1 MLRPPTPADAAGVAA
16 LVIRGDIAELGEAD
30 YTLEDLL
37 QEWGESSFDLA
48 RDAVVIEHDGAIA
61 GYAAFRHNSKTVVSA
76 DDEDLV
82 PALLDWCERQGAARG
97 HRRYEQAVG
106 ARNARRPKLLL
117 ARGYEPV
124 RSYWRMDRE
133 LHDEPE
139 PDGLRALRPGDD
151 LFALNEAAFGQ
162 NADYEP

>member
-1 MLRPPTPADAAGVAA
+1 MLRPPTPADAAGVGPR
-16 LVIRGDIAELGEAD
+16 VIPGDIAELGEAD

-124 RSYWRMDRE
+124 RSYWRMYRE
-133 LHDEPE
+133 LHGEPE
-139 PDGLRALRPGDD
+139 PDGLRTLRPGDD

-162 NADYEP
+162 